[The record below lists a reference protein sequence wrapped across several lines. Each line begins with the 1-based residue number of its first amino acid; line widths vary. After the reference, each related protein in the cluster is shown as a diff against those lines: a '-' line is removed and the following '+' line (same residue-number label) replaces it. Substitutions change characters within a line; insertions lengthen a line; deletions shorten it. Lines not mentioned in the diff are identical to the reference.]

1 MSDVNTFIDTIGK
14 DVNATVVPQIQT
26 LAQAVSAK
34 AHADYVP
41 KISAFA
47 NDLVKQIIDEQS
59 ETVRTF
65 VSGVIAELFQRYKP
79 ELTGELHAKMVQG
92 AIEVTGQGVTLDL
105 KRRDTGSVR
114 LDARHPGVLAHP
126 GGRNRGQPSERHHQA
141 GRGYLEQAPTTQPI

>member
-65 VSGVIAELFQRYKP
+65 ASGVIAELFQRYKP
-79 ELTGELHAKMVQG
+79 EITGELHAKMVQG

-105 KRRDTGSVR
+105 KRRDTGASVSALDIPISLRIRVDEIGVTLQNGTIR
-114 LDARHPGVLAHP
+114 LDV
-126 GGRNRGQPSERHHQA
+126 
-141 GRGYLEQAPTTQPI
+141 IK

>member
-1 MSDVNTFIDTIGK
+1 MSDVTTFIDTIGK

-65 VSGVIAELFQRYKP
+65 VSGVIADLFQRYKP

-92 AIEVTGQGVTLDL
+92 AIEVTGQGVTLNL
-105 KRRDTGSVR
+105 KRRDTGASVST
-114 LDARHPGVLAHP
+114 LDIPVSLRIRVDEIGVSLQN
-126 GGRNRGQPSERHHQA
+126 GSIK
-141 GRGYLEQAPTTQPI
+141 LDVIT

>member
-105 KRRDTGSVR
+105 KRRDTGASVST
-114 LDARHPGVLAHP
+114 LDIPVSLRIRVDEIGVSLQNGIIKLDVVP
-126 GGRNRGQPSERHHQA
+126 
-141 GRGYLEQAPTTQPI
+141 

>member
-65 VSGVIAELFQRYKP
+65 VSGVIADLFQRYKP

-92 AIEVTGQGVTLDL
+92 AIEVTGQGVTLNL
-105 KRRDTGSVR
+105 KRRDTGASVST
-114 LDARHPGVLAHP
+114 LDIPVSLRIRVDEIGVSLQN
-126 GGRNRGQPSERHHQA
+126 GSIK
-141 GRGYLEQAPTTQPI
+141 LDVIT

>member
-65 VSGVIAELFQRYKP
+65 VSGVIADLFQRYKP

-105 KRRDTGSVR
+105 KRRDTGASVST
-114 LDARHPGVLAHP
+114 LDIPVSLRIRVDEIGVSLQN
-126 GGRNRGQPSERHHQA
+126 GSIK
-141 GRGYLEQAPTTQPI
+141 LDVIT

>member
-14 DVNATVVPQIQT
+14 DVNATVVPEIQA
-26 LAQAVSAK
+26 LAQAINAK

-65 VSGVIAELFQRYKP
+65 VSHVITELFQRYKP
-79 ELTGELHAKMVQG
+79 EITGELHAKMVQG

-105 KRRDTGSVR
+105 KRRDTGASVSALDIPVSLRIRVDEIGVTLQNGTIR
-114 LDARHPGVLAHP
+114 LDV
-126 GGRNRGQPSERHHQA
+126 
-141 GRGYLEQAPTTQPI
+141 IK

>member
-1 MSDVNTFIDTIGK
+1 MSDVTTFIDTIGK

-26 LAQAVSAK
+26 LAETINAK

-65 VSGVIAELFQRYKP
+65 VSGVIVQLFERYKP
-79 ELTGELHAKMVQG
+79 EITGELHAKMVPG

-105 KRRDTGSVR
+105 KRRDTGASVSALEIPISLRIKVDELAVTLQNTSIR
-114 LDARHPGVLAHP
+114 LDV
-126 GGRNRGQPSERHHQA
+126 
-141 GRGYLEQAPTTQPI
+141 IK